1 MFHCS
6 LHVQPPSEA
15 AQPRFSRR
23 TEHAAAD
30 ISRCLAVINF
40 DEYSM
45 NVGDR
50 YGDTDGDGRHAL
62 QISSG
67 IRRHFRSTWAF
78 WCHLRPYRSII
89 GFIGLGIQAPMK
101 VTLQVGYT
109 MITIR
114 YTLISHLYILLLS
127 SFLFFSFLLHEA
139 LHPRY
144 LIHLDP
150 AECQVDRL
158 TASWELPYGSWVS
171 RSLREK
177 PMFSKLH
184 WCLDQS
190 RGRHTDL
197 QKVTVNQVN
206 VILLQLQ

>member
-1 MFHCS
+1 MKSADHPLACFKQLERFSMFHCS

-78 WCHLRPYRSII
+78 
-89 GFIGLGIQAPMK
+89 
-101 VTLQVGYT
+101 
-109 MITIR
+109 
-114 YTLISHLYILLLS
+114 
-127 SFLFFSFLLHEA
+127 
-139 LHPRY
+139 
-144 LIHLDP
+144 
-150 AECQVDRL
+150 
-158 TASWELPYGSWVS
+158 
-171 RSLREK
+171 
-177 PMFSKLH
+177 
-184 WCLDQS
+184 
-190 RGRHTDL
+190 
-197 QKVTVNQVN
+197 
-206 VILLQLQ
+206 